1 MMDLSFMEEML
12 VPVVMAACLV
22 AGFVLKKWCP
32 TDNKW
37 IPTILVALGAVLGC
51 VANMAI
57 SLEFIV
63 AGAVT
68 GLASTGLHQAFKQ
81 TLGLGKPTVDEEA
94 EAMIRRDMEEAA
106 LLKSGTVAIAT
117 DDVPDDALEPNEDG
131 SVNVYD
137 SQGNKAG
144 TVPAE
149 VAEKLA
155 GEVTHVLVD
164 GELREAA
171 MEKAEG

>member
-12 VPVVMAACLV
+12 APVVMAVCLV
-22 AGFVLKKWCP
+22 AGFILKNWCP

-37 IPTILVALGAVLGC
+37 IPTLLVLLGAILGC
-51 VANMAI
+51 IANDAI

-68 GLASTGLHQAFKQ
+68 GLASTGMHQAFKQ

-94 EAMIRRDMEEAA
+94 EAMIQRDMEEAA
-106 LLKSGTVAIAT
+106 LLKSGIVAIAT
-117 DDVPDDALEPNEDG
+117 NDVPDGALEPNEDG

-137 SQGNKAG
+137 GQGNKTG

-164 GELREAA
+164 GELKEVAT
-171 MEKAEG
+171 EKA